1 MRAILNSAMDG
12 VNAATR
18 VLLLPAAYTAIEDF
32 MTAGFVTAA
41 RARRL
46 PLDLHFV
53 ELKLQHLT
61 DRSILR
67 RLRHEVVL
75 PARAAGCHSIWLAG
89 VSLGGFVAMAYA
101 ERYPQEI
108 DGLCLLA
115 PYLGNH
121 IVIGEIERSNG
132 VRAWRP
138 GALADDDDE
147 RRIWGFIKEHGA
159 RATLP
164 VHLGFGQ
171 EDRFAAS
178 QRLMAEALS
187 PESVDVVP
195 GGHEWPTW
203 LRLWE
208 NFLAKKFPA
217 NEAEIQGAYPS
228 R

>member
-1 MRAILNSAMDG
+1 MRAILESAVDG
-12 VNAATR
+12 VTAPTR
-18 VLLLPAAYTAIEDF
+18 VLLLPAAYSGVEDF
-32 MTAGFVTAA
+32 LSEGFAA
-41 RARRL
+41 ATRARDL
-46 PLDLHFV
+46 PLDLQFV

-75 PARAAGCHSIWLAG
+75 PARAAGCRTIWVGG
-89 VSLGGFVAMAYA
+89 VSLGGFVALAYA
-101 ERYPQEI
+101 ERYPEEI

-132 VRAWRP
+132 LRDWRP

-147 RRIWGFIKEHGA
+147 RRIWRFIKEHGA

-164 VHLGFGQ
+164 LHLGFGQ
-171 EDRFAAS
+171 DDRFAAS
-178 QRLMAEALS
+178 QRLMADALS
-187 PESVDVVP
+187 PEDVDVVP
-195 GGHEWPTW
+195 GGHEWATW
-203 LRLWE
+203 RRLWE
-208 NFLAKKFPA
+208 NFLAQRFPTKTTTVPKA
-217 NEAEIQGAYPS
+217 DPS